1 MSKESN
7 SLLKNTM
14 ALYIRMLFSV
24 CTSLYVSRIILKALG
39 VDDFGVYNVVAGI
52 IVLLG
57 FINSSMSIA
66 TSRFLTL
73 AMGRKSE
80 DELQKVYTAA
90 FVLHLS
96 IALLVFVLSET
107 LGLWIVN
114 CYLVIAPERLFAA
127 NMLYQFSVGLA
138 IVSFV
143 QVPFVAMIISDER
156 MSVYARID
164 IVNNVLKL
172 VAAIVISYIL
182 WDRLI
187 IYGMLLF
194 IASIFVLLLYLCY
207 CKRNYSQYKLNLH
220 WDWDVIKPMLLFSG
234 WDLLGCGGV
243 SLQQQG
249 RQILINKFFTVVH
262 NAGNGMAIIVG
273 SALSVFTS
281 NVIVAFRPRIMKSYS
296 IGDYEIMSKQTEN
309 TMFISLLL
317 MSLVFVPL
325 VLCLDT
331 VLHIWLEY
339 VPPYTLELCRLTL
352 IIGYLEVINTV
363 IKIGI
368 HAAGRM
374 KWFTVFSFTANC
386 LIILFT
392 YYFYTRG
399 MNLLSTY
406 YIAVLFAIINIIIG
420 VR

>member
-207 CKRNYSQYKLNLH
+207 CKRNYSQ
-220 WDWDVIKPMLLFSG
+220 
-234 WDLLGCGGV
+234 
-243 SLQQQG
+243 
-249 RQILINKFFTVVH
+249 
-262 NAGNGMAIIVG
+262 
-273 SALSVFTS
+273 
-281 NVIVAFRPRIMKSYS
+281 
-296 IGDYEIMSKQTEN
+296 
-309 TMFISLLL
+309 
-317 MSLVFVPL
+317 
-325 VLCLDT
+325 
-331 VLHIWLEY
+331 
-339 VPPYTLELCRLTL
+339 
-352 IIGYLEVINTV
+352 
-363 IKIGI
+363 
-368 HAAGRM
+368 
-374 KWFTVFSFTANC
+374 
-386 LIILFT
+386 
-392 YYFYTRG
+392 
-399 MNLLSTY
+399 
-406 YIAVLFAIINIIIG
+406 
-420 VR
+420 